1 MENFEFYA
9 PTRVLFGKGQ
19 EENTGKLIREFGG
32 SRVLVHFGGSSAK
45 KSGLL

>member
-19 EENTGKLIREFGG
+19 EEKVGKLIREFGG
-32 SRVLVHFGGSSAK
+32 TKVLLHYGGASAK
-45 KSGLL
+45 